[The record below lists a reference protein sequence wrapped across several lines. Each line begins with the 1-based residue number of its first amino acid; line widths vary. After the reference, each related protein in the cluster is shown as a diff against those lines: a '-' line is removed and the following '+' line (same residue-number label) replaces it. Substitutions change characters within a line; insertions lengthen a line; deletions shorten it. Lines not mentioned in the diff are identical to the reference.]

1 VRKLMPNRVPGWTCL
16 PALLALAVG
25 ASALDL
31 PVPRNHVEDR
41 AGVIRSA
48 VEHRLDRVLTELE
61 RKTTAQVIVL
71 TIDTTGG
78 EAIDDFALRTAN
90 RWKLGQKG
98 KDNGVLIAVA
108 IRDRKYW
115 ISVGSGLEGALPDGF
130 VGSIGRKYFRPYF
143 RKGDYS
149 TGIYLGTLAIV
160 QKVAREY
167 HTTIAAA
174 QSAAPAGVR
183 TARPARHGRGR
194 SSPGGGCAC
203 GIFPLIVIFVLI
215 SIFRSRT
222 GYYRRWGYGGSGS
235 WLTWMLLGS
244 MMGSGRRSS
253 GWGGG
258 GFGGGGFGGFGG
270 GSFGGGGG
278 GGFSGGGAGGGW

>member
-1 VRKLMPNRVPGWTCL
+1 MRTLIPNRVSRWICTP
-16 PALLALAVG
+16 LLLVLAAGALAG
-25 ASALDL
+25 DL

-41 AGVIRSA
+41 AGVIRSD
-48 VEHRLDRVLTELE
+48 VERRLDRILTELE
-61 RKTTAQVIVL
+61 QKTTAQVIVL

-78 EAIDDFALRTAN
+78 EPIDDFTLRTAN

-98 KDNGVLIAVA
+98 KDNGVLIAIA

-115 ISVGSGLEGALPDGF
+115 ISIGSGLEGALPDGF
-130 VGSIGRKYFRPYF
+130 VGGIGRKYFRPYF

-149 TGIYLGTLAIV
+149 TGIYLGTMAIV
-160 QKVAREY
+160 RKVAREY
-167 HTTIAAA
+167 HATIAGAS
-174 QSAAPAGVR
+174 SAAPAGVR
-183 TARPARHGRGR
+183 TTRHARYGRGR
-194 SSPGGGCAC
+194 SSRSGGCAC
-203 GIFPLIVIFVLI
+203 GIFPLILIFILI
-215 SIFRSRT
+215 SILRSRT

-244 MMGSGRRSS
+244 MMGSGRRSG
-253 GWGGG
+253 GWG
-258 GFGGGGFGGFGG
+258 GGFGG